1 MRMKPK
7 KESSENQKEREPVA
21 AGETAETQSG
31 NKESKAAGSNGD
43 NEAIDTAM
51 AVLGD
56 LEALR
61 TRAEERDQF
70 LSLLQRTQADFEN
83 YQKRNQRERE
93 QERRYWHGG
102 LASDLLPVID
112 NLDRAMTAAKQ
123 ANESGPLV
131 QGVGLVQT
139 QLLDMLKRHGITP
152 IDALGKPFD
161 PNLHPAVMQQPSAD
175 YPPNTVTQVL
185 QQGFMIHD
193 RVLRPASVM
202 VSAAG

>member
-1 MRMKPK
+1 MNDPTKIQEEEAKTGDDGAP
-7 KESSENQKEREPVA
+7 SQAAANQVR
-21 AGETAETQSG
+21 
-31 NKESKAAGSNGD
+31 
-43 NEAIDTAM
+43 
-51 AVLGD
+51 GD
-56 LEALR
+56 LAGLR
-61 TRAEERDQF
+61 SRAEERDKF

-93 QERRYWHGG
+93 QERRYWHGA
-102 LASDLLPVID
+102 LALDLLPVID

-161 PNLHPAVMQQPSAD
+161 PNLHQGVMQQPSAD
-175 YPPNTVTQVL
+175 YPPNTVIQVL

-193 RVLRPASVM
+193 RVLRPASVI
-202 VSAAG
+202 VSAASA

>member
-1 MRMKPK
+1 MSDPTRLQ
-7 KESSENQKEREPVA
+7 ENMA
-21 AGETAETQSG
+21 AEEDARTGDDSVPS
-31 NKESKAAGSNGD
+31 NDAAKTVRD
-43 NEAIDTAM
+43 
-51 AVLGD
+51 D
-56 LEALR
+56 LAGLR
-61 TRAEERDQF
+61 ARAEERDKF

-93 QERRYWHGG
+93 QERRYSHGA

-161 PNLHPAVMQQPSAD
+161 PNLHQAVMQQASDD
-175 YPPNTVTQVL
+175 YPPKTVMQVL

-202 VSAAG
+202 VSAAN